1 MFCPSQ
7 IVAGYVMYLPFVNV
21 CLDIFPFSHISL
33 GLSTSRQRE
42 QQMNSPYPCNNTDI
56 IYYSLT
62 SILLSHFILEL
73 RSIHLSKYDTSG
85 SAHQATSVRF
95 ATNIEE
101 NLGASLH
108 VSWAAGEQPDIDGE
122 EDNNLVYFDHPLAAR
137 LIDIR
142 IDAEGRLEG
151 VETS

>member
-1 MFCPSQ
+1 MS
-7 IVAGYVMYLPFVNV
+7 GYVMYLSFDNV
-21 CLDIFPFSHISL
+21 CSDKSPSRLPARISL
-33 GLSTSRQRE
+33 CSSTSRQRE
-42 QQMNSPYPCNNTDI
+42 QQMNSAYSCNNTDI

-62 SILLSHFILEL
+62 SILLSHFILDL

-95 ATNIEE
+95 ATNIEDH
-101 NLGASLH
+101 LGAGLN
-108 VSWAAGEQPDIDGE
+108 VSEATGEERDIDEE
-122 EDNNLVYFDHPLAAR
+122 EDNDIVYSEHLLAVG

-142 IDAEGRLEG
+142 KDNVERLER